1 MPRNFGDEPL
11 EPGKRITMDFTVSTL
26 RVATQTLLLIG
37 VLPGML
43 GAQEHGVQRV
53 LPLVHYFTPPI
64 ADPLEPRLSAGLLQ
78 TNLFEV
84 APEGRERVRP
94 FFIPDP
100 VDARSDVNAV
110 VSIGGTLP
118 LWHVAGTPAGDGI
131 VIAAQGGVFSRF
143 RIEYPTREDVGQ
155 DWFVGMPI
163 EMRLGD
169 WSGRVRIMH
178 RSSHLGDELVET
190 TGAARIEVGGE
201 FVDFLAAYNFRPNSR
216 VYGGATWV
224 FRSYTDVIP
233 VLLENG
239 GNDRFAIQAGAETGS
254 YPWSGGRIGWVAGL
268 DWRRAQRTDWDD
280 SLALAGGLSVRT
292 NGRAAKLLL
301 RYFTG
306 KSLLEQFFL
315 TPEHYWSFEL
325 TFDF

>member
-1 MPRNFGDEPL
+1 MNL
-11 EPGKRITMDFTVSTL
+11 SASTL
-26 RVATQTLLLIG
+26 RAVMQTLILFG
-37 VLPGML
+37 ALPAML
-43 GAQEHGVQRV
+43 WSQEVGVQRF
-53 LPLVHYFTPPI
+53 LPLVQYFAPVV
-64 ADPLEPRLSAGLLQ
+64 ADPFEPRLSAGLLQ
-78 TNLFEV
+78 TNLFEI
-84 APEGRERVRP
+84 APQGRERIRP

-100 VDARSDVNAV
+100 EDSRSDVNAV

-118 LWHVAGTPAGDGI
+118 LWLVSDTADDNVGI
-131 VIAAQGGVFSRF
+131 VVAAQGAVFGRF

-163 EMRLGD
+163 EIRRRE

-190 TGAARIEVGGE
+190 TGASRIEVGGE
-201 FVDFLAAYNFRPNSR
+201 FVDFLAAYSFRPHTR
-216 VYGGATWV
+216 VYGGGTWV
-224 FRSYTDVIP
+224 FRSYTDIIP

-254 YPWSGGRIGWVAGL
+254 FPWLGGRMGWVAGL

-280 SLALAGGLSVRT
+280 SLALAGGLSLRT
-292 NGRAAKLLL
+292 NGRAAQLLM

-315 TPEHYWSFEL
+315 TPEHYWSLEL
-325 TFDF
+325 TFNF